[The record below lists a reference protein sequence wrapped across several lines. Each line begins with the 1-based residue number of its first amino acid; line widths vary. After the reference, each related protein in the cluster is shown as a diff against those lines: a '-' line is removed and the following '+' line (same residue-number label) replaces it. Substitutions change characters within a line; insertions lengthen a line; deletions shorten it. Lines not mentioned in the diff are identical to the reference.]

1 MRRIGCLEIII
12 ISSKFRQNEVGILG
26 AESDLC
32 AYSTGVE
39 KYEWSNL
46 VLGNYIVIISK
57 KTSKLVSILWKK
69 DQQTLNLNRGGL
81 RRMTS

>member
-1 MRRIGCLEIII
+1 MRRIGYLEIII

-39 KYEWSNL
+39 KYE
-46 VLGNYIVIISK
+46 
-57 KTSKLVSILWKK
+57 
-69 DQQTLNLNRGGL
+69 
-81 RRMTS
+81 